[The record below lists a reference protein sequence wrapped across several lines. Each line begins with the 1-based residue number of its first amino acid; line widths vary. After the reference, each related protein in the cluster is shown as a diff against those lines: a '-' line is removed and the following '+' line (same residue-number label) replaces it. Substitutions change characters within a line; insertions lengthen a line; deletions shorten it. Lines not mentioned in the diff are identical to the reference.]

1 MFQLAKPNGWSIS
14 PFCLKVEAYLRAN
27 NIDYEAVE
35 HVKLFDRFSRHKL
48 PAIQYNDMLIQDST
62 AIINF
67 LEETVLPAGSKP
79 SLPIDFDLDEKQR
92 DLSTM
97 VIAMAE
103 NSLVPL
109 IVHFRWHYEPGW
121 QQFKPLILG
130 SLPFPLT
137 LFVPKLARD
146 NAIKKLNAMGTGL
159 YTVEELTA
167 QASKFLAVLSRQL
180 GSNKFFFGDK
190 FHTVDATLFGVL
202 FQCVRVDLDIPVCHL
217 VKEYDN
223 LVKYVN
229 TVEELISK
237 APHKTLPLS
246 VIN

>member
-1 MFQLAKPNGWSIS
+1 MS

-48 PAIQYNDMLIQDST
+48 PAIQYNDILIQDST
-62 AIINF
+62 AIIKF
-67 LEETVLPAGSKP
+67 LEETVLPSGPKP

-103 NSLVPL
+103 NSLVPS
-109 IVHFRWHYEPGW
+109 IVHFRWHYELGW
-121 QQFKPLILG
+121 SQFKPLIMA
-130 SLPFPLT
+130 SIPFPLS
-137 LFVPKLARD
+137 LIVPTLARKG
-146 NAIKKLNAMGTGL
+146 ALRKLNAAGVSL
-159 YTVEELTA
+159 YTNEELIA
-167 QASKFLAVLSRQL
+167 QISKFLAVLSRQL

-202 FQCVRVDLDIPVCHL
+202 FQCVRVDLDIPPCQL
-217 VKEYDN
+217 VKSYDN
-223 LVKYVN
+223 LVNYVK
-229 TVEELISK
+229 TVEELIAK
-237 APHKTLPLS
+237 APHKTLPFS